1 MSHLCKMRQ
10 EVENMCHERSFQP
23 DWALY
28 VYTNPLR
35 VQPVHETQIS
45 PKELSQCPKPEMK
58 TFRPLHGVRYLC

>member
-10 EVENMCHERSFQP
+10 EVEKMCHERSFQP
-23 DWALY
+23 DWALH

-45 PKELSQCPKPEMK
+45 PKELSRTSKPEMK
-58 TFRPLHGVRYLC
+58 TFQPLHGVRYLC